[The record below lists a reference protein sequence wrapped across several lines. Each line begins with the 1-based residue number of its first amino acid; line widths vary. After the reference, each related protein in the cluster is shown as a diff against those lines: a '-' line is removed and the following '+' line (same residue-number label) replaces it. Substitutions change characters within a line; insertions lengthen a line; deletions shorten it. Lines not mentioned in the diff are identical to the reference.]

1 MKINTI
7 KREEGRPI
15 NQNLSW
21 FDSDIL
27 PKKPDNVPAHVRFRT
42 YPVIV
47 DYKYTDGTVTD
58 VLDYCDFDF
67 EKSRWKIEEPH
78 KIKQW
83 FPLPSKRKVIRSN
96 KNRTHVR
103 KIS

>member
-1 MKINTI
+1 MRISTI
-7 KREEGRPI
+7 KREESRSI
-15 NQNLSW
+15 NQNLYW
-21 FDSDIL
+21 LDSDIL
-27 PKKPDNVPAHVRFRT
+27 PKKPDNMPTHVRFRT

-47 DYKYTDGTVTD
+47 DYKYTDGVVTD

-67 EKSRWKIEEPH
+67 EKSRWKIEAPH
-78 KIKQW
+78 RIKQW

-103 KIS
+103 KTS